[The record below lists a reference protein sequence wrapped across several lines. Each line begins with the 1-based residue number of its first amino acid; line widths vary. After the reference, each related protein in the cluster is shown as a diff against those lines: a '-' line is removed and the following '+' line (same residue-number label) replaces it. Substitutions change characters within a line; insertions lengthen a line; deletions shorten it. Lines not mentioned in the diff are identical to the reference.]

1 MTIRHVSKPDGAIH
15 CPIRSARDLPTSKK
29 FRVHQW
35 NRTRRIR
42 YVGQYGIIFDY
53 SGSGSAAGSIPSD
66 LGSLKIAIF
75 GNIEDPGSGA
85 GSIPSD
91 RSKWQYWTKSRIQR
105 VRFLQIVLL
114 QWTQLKSA
122 TSQGPP
128 EGCLGPGTPPSPARL
143 DCWK

>member
-1 MTIRHVSKPDGAIH
+1 MAPSTAQSAQHATSQPLRNSESVSGIEPAGSDMLVNMALFLNIRQH
-15 CPIRSARDLPTSKK
+15 
-29 FRVHQW
+29 
-35 NRTRRIR
+35 
-42 YVGQYGIIFDY
+42 

-91 RSKWQYWTKSRIQR
+91 RSKCQYWTKSRIQR

-128 EGCLGPGTPPSPARL
+128 EGCLGPGTPPSPARSEVI
-143 DCWK
+143 